1 MYASIFGSAAVVVQ
15 VFGAND
21 NDNDDDANAFL
32 GERSVVIASMR
43 KIRELLDV
51 DALFD

>member
-1 MYASIFGSAAVVVQ
+1 MYARFGSAALQ

-21 NDNDDDANAFL
+21 NDGDDDANAFL

-43 KIRELLDV
+43 KIRELVEND
-51 DALFD
+51 DFFE